1 MFAKSVKFLF
11 LAFGLLVSFA
21 ANAAT
26 VDNLLNH
33 AGNPVGGNPN
43 GKITVV
49 EFFDYQCSHC
59 ANMASTIVNIV
70 KANPDVRIVFKDFPI
85 RGPMSDFAA
94 KAAIAANKQG
104 KYVALNHALLTT
116 GLSLTDENIYNIAK
130 EQGINVTQLKK
141 DINSSSVAS
150 QLKSNQS
157 LASEL
162 NINGTPAFFIGKSN
176 AKSTSD
182 LNFVLGEMSQSELQD
197 AINKAKS

>member
-1 MFAKSVKFLF
+1 MFAKSMKFLF
-11 LAFGLLVSFA
+11 LAFALFVSSVA
-21 ANAAT
+21 SAAT

-33 AGNPVGGNPN
+33 AGNPVAGNPN
-43 GKITVV
+43 GAVSVV

-59 ANMASTIVNIV
+59 ANMAPTIANII
-70 KANPDVRIVFKDFPI
+70 KANPDVRIVFKDYPI

-94 KAAIAANKQG
+94 HAAIAANKQG
-104 KYVALNHALLTT
+104 KYPELNHAMLTT
-116 GLSLTDENIYNIAK
+116 GLSLTEDNIYDLAK
-130 EQGINVTQLKK
+130 AAGINVTQLKK
-141 DINSSSVAS
+141 DMNSSATKS

-176 AKSTSD
+176 AKKISD